1 MAENKKFVI
10 TVGRQYGSGGR
21 QIAQLLS
28 KELNIPYYDNELIS
42 MAAEK
47 SGIKDEI
54 FKDAELQAGNNF
66 LYLLSRLGPE
76 TQVYGMPFNEKIF
89 NIQSQVIRDLAAKGP
104 CVIVGRCADYVLND
118 YQNTV
123 NVFTY
128 APFQTRVARAVTEY
142 GLNRENAEKD
152 VRKVDKARESYYNYH
167 TGNKWG
173 NAANYDLMI
182 NMNFLTP
189 ESAVKLILDYLDLR
203 SDEEVRKPYGK

>member
-1 MAENKKFVI
+1 MKNVI
-10 TVGRQYGSGGR
+10 ITISRQYGSGGR

-152 VRKVDKARESYYNYH
+152 VRKVDKARESYYNYP

>member
-1 MAENKKFVI
+1 MKNVI
-10 TVGRQYGSGGR
+10 ITISRQYGSGGR

-118 YQNTV
+118 YQNTA

>member
-1 MAENKKFVI
+1 MKNVI
-10 TVGRQYGSGGR
+10 ITISRQYGSGGR

-128 APFQTRVARAVTEY
+128 ARFQTRVARAVTEY

-152 VRKVDKARESYYNYH
+152 VRKVDKARES
-167 TGNKWG
+167 
-173 NAANYDLMI
+173 
-182 NMNFLTP
+182 
-189 ESAVKLILDYLDLR
+189 
-203 SDEEVRKPYGK
+203 

>member
-1 MAENKKFVI
+1 MKNVI
-10 TVGRQYGSGGR
+10 ITISRQYGSGGR

-89 NIQSQVIRDLAAKGP
+89 NIQSQVIRDLASKGP

>member
-1 MAENKKFVI
+1 MKNVI
-10 TVGRQYGSGGR
+10 ITISRQYGSGGR

>member
-1 MAENKKFVI
+1 MKNVI
-10 TVGRQYGSGGR
+10 ITISRQYGSGGR

-89 NIQSQVIRDLAAKGP
+89 NIQSQFIRDLAAKGP

>member
-1 MAENKKFVI
+1 MKNVI
-10 TVGRQYGSGGR
+10 ITISRQYGSGGR

-76 TQVYGMPFNEKIF
+76 TQVYGMPFNEEIF

>member
-1 MAENKKFVI
+1 MKNVI
-10 TVGRQYGSGGR
+10 ITISRQYGSGGR

-173 NAANYDLMI
+173 NAANYGLMI

-203 SDEEVRKPYGK
+203 SDEEVRKPYAK

>member
-1 MAENKKFVI
+1 MKNVI
-10 TVGRQYGSGGR
+10 ITISRQYGSGGR

-189 ESAVKLILDYLDLR
+189 EPAVKLILDYLDLR

>member
-1 MAENKKFVI
+1 MKNVI
-10 TVGRQYGSGGR
+10 ITISRQYGSGGR

-182 NMNFLTP
+182 NMNFLTL

>member
-1 MAENKKFVI
+1 MKNVI
-10 TVGRQYGSGGR
+10 ITISRQYGSGGR

-203 SDEEVRKPYGK
+203 SDEEVRKPYAK

>member
-1 MAENKKFVI
+1 MKNVI
-10 TVGRQYGSGGR
+10 ITISRQYGSGGR

-89 NIQSQVIRDLAAKGP
+89 NIQSQVIRDLASKGP

-152 VRKVDKARESYYNYH
+152 VRKVDKAREAYYNYH
-167 TGNKWG
+167 TGKKWG

-203 SDEEVRKPYGK
+203 SDEEVRKPYAK

>member
-1 MAENKKFVI
+1 MKNVI
-10 TVGRQYGSGGR
+10 ITISRQYGSGGR

-189 ESAVKLILDYLDLR
+189 ESAVKLIRDYLDLR